1 MRLPARRTALQA
13 GPSLAGSGCHAEEAG
28 LKVGQTFLSAS
39 PYSYRSA
46 STGFARAALHVS

>member
-28 LKVGQTFLSAS
+28 VKVGRTFLSAR

-46 STGFARAALHVS
+46 STGFARAARLT